1 MWQNEKILINMFQ
14 KTTNIVSNDVVQRI
28 FSALFCVIWSFSE
41 LLLLFSVT
49 LSTNT
54 DDFEENVC
62 INQMEF
68 SEMTLNKKTRF

>member
-1 MWQNEKILINMFQ
+1 MTEWKYSHKYVS
-14 KTTNIVSNDVVQRI
+14 KTKKYKHCFKHVVQRI

-49 LSTNT
+49 LSTNN
-54 DDFEENVC
+54 DDIEENVC

-68 SEMTLNKKTRF
+68 QSNDFE